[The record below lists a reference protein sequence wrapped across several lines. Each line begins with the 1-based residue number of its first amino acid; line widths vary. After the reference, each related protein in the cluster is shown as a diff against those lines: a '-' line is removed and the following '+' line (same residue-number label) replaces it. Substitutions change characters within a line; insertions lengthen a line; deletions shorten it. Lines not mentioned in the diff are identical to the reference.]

1 MFRLENHSTSEFV
14 RRTAEIAENA
24 EERLYGAYLDVLPVN
39 RARTAT
45 AEIAENAEQRLRC
58 FGCRSKIV
66 ALEL

>member
-39 RARTAT
+39 RARTEPQRSQRAPRKDYGAYLDAA
-45 AEIAENAEQRLRC
+45 AE
-58 FGCRSKIV
+58 S
-66 ALEL
+66 